1 MFALPPDD
9 LELGDLRPLDEAI
22 DELCEIVG
30 SDRETVIQGL
40 AEIVRRRAEFEA
52 LREKMPER

>member
-1 MFALPPDD
+1 MSQ
-9 LELGDLRPLDEAI
+9 DEAI

-30 SDRETVIQGL
+30 GDRATVIQGL

-52 LREKMPER
+52 LRQSNADT

>member
-9 LELGDLRPLDEAI
+9 IDLGDMQPLDEAI

-30 SDRETVIQGL
+30 VDREAVIRGL

-52 LREKMPER
+52 LRQMDMDR

>member
-1 MFALPPDD
+1 MFALPPDEFD
-9 LELGDLRPLDEAI
+9 PGDLRPLDEAI

-30 SDRETVIQGL
+30 GDRESVIQGL

-52 LREKMPER
+52 LREKMPDR